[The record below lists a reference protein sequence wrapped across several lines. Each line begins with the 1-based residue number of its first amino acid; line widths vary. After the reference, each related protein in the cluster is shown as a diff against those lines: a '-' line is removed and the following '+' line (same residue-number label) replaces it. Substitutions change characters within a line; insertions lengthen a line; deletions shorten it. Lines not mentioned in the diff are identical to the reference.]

1 MGEGGMQKLPKSILL
16 FLFTG
21 ILFLAQHLPIV
32 GVFLMIL
39 GAPLWSV
46 VTINLGFLLM
56 AKETWDGALP
66 RAAVVLPFLYFSI
79 YAGITIAGHRQL
91 FRLRQEIARN
101 NQSVHV
107 AFDPKQNDLVVEA
120 KVVGSPSSLAKVPE
134 NLVEAYDIPVVY
146 GNN

>member
-46 VTINLGFLLM
+46 VTNNLGFFLM
-56 AKETWDGALP
+56 AKEAWDRTLP
-66 RAAVVLPFLYFSI
+66 RAVVVLPFLYFSI

-91 FRLRQEIARN
+91 SRLRQEIAQH

-107 AFDPKQNDLVVEA
+107 AFDAKQNDLVVDT
-120 KVVGSPSSLAKVPE
+120 KVVG
-134 NLVEAYDIPVVY
+134 
-146 GNN
+146 

>member
-1 MGEGGMQKLPKSILL
+1 MRKFPKSILL

-21 ILFLAQHLPIV
+21 IVVLVQHLPIV

-56 AKETWDGALP
+56 AKEAWDRTLP
-66 RAAVVLPFLYFSI
+66 RAAILLPFLYFSI
-79 YAGITIAGHRQL
+79 YVGITTAGHRQL
-91 FRLRQEIARN
+91 FRLRQEIAQN

-107 AFDPKQNDLVVEA
+107 AFDPKQDDLVIDT
-120 KVVGSPSSLAKVPE
+120 KVVGGSTSPLGKVPE

-146 GNN
+146 GDNGNP